1 MRTWILALAL
11 FAAACGK
18 KSDSDKTS
26 SDEPVASCMVESMH
40 GCVEY
45 HGGNLAAGSDN
56 LAKLCTV
63 VDKKAV
69 FSMTACPT
77 ANRIGT
83 CKRNEGTDVY
93 YEGNPLG
100 AAAELEKMCIQ
111 KEGTWSK

>member
-1 MRTWILALAL
+1 MRTWCLALVL

-18 KSDSDKTS
+18 KSEPA
-26 SDEPVASCMVESMH
+26 DERVASCMVESMH

-45 HGGNLAAGSDN
+45 RGANLAAGSDN

-69 FSMTACPT
+69 FSMTPCP
-77 ANRIGT
+77 AENRIGS
-83 CKRNEGTDVY
+83 CKRHEGTDVH

-100 AAAELEKMCIQ
+100 TAAELEKMCIQ